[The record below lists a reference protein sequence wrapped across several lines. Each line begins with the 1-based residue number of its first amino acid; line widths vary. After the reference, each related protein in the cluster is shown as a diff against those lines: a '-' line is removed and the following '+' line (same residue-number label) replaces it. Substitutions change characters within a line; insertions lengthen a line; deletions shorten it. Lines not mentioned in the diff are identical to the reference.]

1 MKIFVKAKPGAK
13 ISKIVQKDSLH
24 FEVWVKEKPEGGK
37 ANEALRQALAD
48 YFDCPQS
55 KITLLKG
62 GSSRNKVFGI
72 EA

>member
-13 ISKIVQKDSLH
+13 ISKIVQKDPLH
-24 FEVWVKEKPEGGK
+24 FEVWVKEKPENGK
-37 ANEALRQALAD
+37 ANESIRQLLSD

-55 KITLLKG
+55 KITLIKG
-62 GSSRNKVFGI
+62 GGSRNKIFGI